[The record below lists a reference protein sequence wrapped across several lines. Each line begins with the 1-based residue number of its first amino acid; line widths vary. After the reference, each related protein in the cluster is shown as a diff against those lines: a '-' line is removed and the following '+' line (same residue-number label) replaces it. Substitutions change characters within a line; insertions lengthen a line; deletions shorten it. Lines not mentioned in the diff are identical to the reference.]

1 MPRSII
7 AIAGASAS
15 GKTLFAQ
22 TVFRELT
29 QELEG
34 QPLAVLEEDA
44 YYCDQSDMDM
54 SLREQTNYDHPDAF
68 EHELLIEH
76 ILALKNG
83 DDIQVPIYDFAN
95 HTRGDGIRYVE
106 AADFVIVE
114 GILLLSDPDLRALF
128 DVKVF
133 IDTPLDICLL
143 RRIERDTQERGRSF
157 DSVAEQYKA
166 TVRPMYYEYIEPSK
180 QHAHIAVTGGGRNRV
195 AIDMVKEHIKSSLRQ
210 ITIELI

>member
-1 MPRSII
+1 MSRSII

-22 TVFRELT
+22 TIFKELTRELN
-29 QELEG
+29 G

-44 YYCDQSDMDM
+44 YYRDQSHLEM
-54 SLREQTNYDHPDAF
+54 SIREQTNYDHPNAF
-68 EHELLIEH
+68 EHELLVEH

-83 DDIQVPIYDFAN
+83 EDVAVPVYDFAN
-95 HTRGDGIRYVE
+95 HTRGSGIRHVA
-106 AADFVIVE
+106 AADFVLVE
-114 GILLLSDPDLRALF
+114 GILLLSDPKLRELF

-157 DSVAEQYKA
+157 ESVAEQYKA
-166 TVRPMYYEYIEPSK
+166 TVRPMYYEHIEPCK
-180 QHAHIAVTGGGRNRV
+180 QHAHIVVTGGGRNRV

-210 ITIELI
+210 ITI

>member
-1 MPRSII
+1 MSRSII

-22 TVFRELT
+22 TVYKELSA
-29 QELEG
+29 ELEG
-34 QPLAVLEEDA
+34 RPLAVLEEDA
-44 YYCDQSDMDM
+44 YYRDQSDLEM
-54 SLREQTNYDHPDAF
+54 SVREQTNYDHPKAF
-68 EHELLIEH
+68 EHELLVEH

-83 DDIQVPIYDFAN
+83 ADVDVPIYDFAN
-95 HTRGDGIRYVE
+95 HTRAGGIRHVQ
-106 AADFVIVE
+106 AAEFVIVE
-114 GILLLSDPDLRALF
+114 GILLLSDPALRELF

-166 TVRPMYYEYIEPSK
+166 TVRPMYYEHIEPCK
-180 QHAHIAVTGGGRNRV
+180 QHAHIVVTGGGRNRV

-210 ITIELI
+210 ITI

>member
-1 MPRSII
+1 MSRSII

-22 TVFRELT
+22 TVYTELS

-34 QPLAVLEEDA
+34 RPLAVLEEDA
-44 YYCDQSDMDM
+44 YYRDQSHLEM
-54 SLREQTNYDHPDAF
+54 SVREQTNYDHPKAF

-76 ILALKNG
+76 ILALKSG
-83 DDIQVPIYDFAN
+83 DDVEVPVYDFAN
-95 HTRGDGIRYVE
+95 HTRGSGIRLVQS
-106 AADFVIVE
+106 ADFVLVE
-114 GILLLSDPDLRALF
+114 GILLLSDPALRDLF
-128 DVKVF
+128 DVRVF

-157 DSVAEQYKA
+157 ESVAEQYTA
-166 TVRPMYYEYIEPSK
+166 TVRPMYYEHIEPSK
-180 QHAHIAVTGGGRNRV
+180 QHAHIVVTGGGRNRV

-210 ITIELI
+210 ITI

>member
-1 MPRSII
+1 MSRTVI

-22 TVFRELT
+22 TVYNELSK
-29 QELEG
+29 ELDG
-34 QPLAVLEEDA
+34 RPLAVLEEDA
-44 YYCDQSDMDM
+44 YYRDQSHLDMQV
-54 SLREQTNYDHPDAF
+54 REQTNYDHPNAF
-68 EHELLIEH
+68 EHELLVEH

-83 DDIQVPIYDFAN
+83 EDIDVPVYDFSQ
-95 HTRGDGIRYVE
+95 HTRGNGIRHVQS
-106 AADFVIVE
+106 ADFVLVE
-114 GILLLSDPDLRALF
+114 GILLLSDPKLRELF

-143 RRIERDTQERGRSF
+143 RRIKRDTQKRGRSF
-157 DSVAEQYKA
+157 ESVAEQYKA

-180 QHAHIAVTGGGRNRV
+180 QHAHIVVTGGGRNRV

-210 ITIELI
+210 ITI

>member
-1 MPRSII
+1 MSRSII

-22 TVFRELT
+22 TVYKELT
-29 QELEG
+29 LELEG
-34 QPLAVLEEDA
+34 RPLAVLEEDA
-44 YYCDQSDMDM
+44 YYRDQSHLEM
-54 SLREQTNYDHPDAF
+54 SVRQQTNYDHPKAF
-68 EHELLIEH
+68 EHELLVEH

-83 DDIQVPIYDFAN
+83 HDVDVPIYDFAN
-95 HTRGDGIRYVE
+95 HTRGDGVRHVR
-106 AADFVIVE
+106 AAEFIIVE
-114 GILLLSDPDLRALF
+114 GILLLSDPALRELF

-157 DSVAEQYKA
+157 ESVAEQYKA
-166 TVRPMYYEYIEPSK
+166 TVRPMYYEYIEPCK
-180 QHAHIAVTGGGRNRV
+180 QHAHIVVTGGGRNRV

-210 ITIELI
+210 ITI